1 MRGLGGQAH
10 VSVLLALLLAT
21 AALSPWACAAAVRLA
36 LE

>member
-1 MRGLGGQAH
+1 
-10 VSVLLALLLAT
+10 VLLALLLAA